1 MHASGEAV
9 RGDRHPTQPLP
20 SGSRRD
26 RRAGAPRR
34 CGCGAVIA
42 ALLAP
47 PLCWSCGAP
56 ASRGRALC
64 GGCRRGLV
72 FLPREPVVLSGVR
85 LWAPVAYEGPARDL
99 VRALKFRGALSLA
112 REMAALVVASAPDD
126 LLRGD
131 VVPVPLHP
139 VRLRRRGFNQAVV
152 LAEAIGRTTGLAT
165 ADCLRRRGPGP
176 PQVGRTRGAR
186 LSGPAGSIE
195 ARARVPPTALIVDDV
210 VTTGATIAACA
221 AALRRAGTIELAAI
235 AFART
240 PGR

>member
-1 MHASGEAV
+1 
-9 RGDRHPTQPLP
+9 
-20 SGSRRD
+20 
-26 RRAGAPRR
+26 
-34 CGCGAVIA
+34 VIA

-47 PLCWSCGAP
+47 PLCWSCGDHA
-56 ASRGRALC
+56 ARGRALC
-64 GGCRRGLV
+64 GACRRGLV

-99 VRALKFRGALSLA
+99 VRALKFRGALALA
-112 REMAALVVASAPDD
+112 REMAALVVASAPGD

-131 VVPVPLHP
+131 LVPVPLHP
-139 VRLRRRGFNQAVV
+139 VRLRRRGFNQAVA
-152 LAEAIGRTTGLAT
+152 LAEAIGRVTGHASS
-165 ADCLRRRGPGP
+165 DCLRRRGPGP

-221 AALRRAGTIELAAI
+221 DALRRAGTTELAAI

>member
-1 MHASGEAV
+1 V
-9 RGDRHPTQPLP
+9 
-20 SGSRRD
+20 
-26 RRAGAPRR
+26 
-34 CGCGAVIA
+34 
-42 ALLAP
+42 
-47 PLCWSCGAP
+47 
-56 ASRGRALC
+56 
-64 GGCRRGLV
+64 
-72 FLPREPVVLSGVR
+72 
-85 LWAPVAYEGPARDL
+85 WAPVAYEGPARDL

-112 REMAALVVASAPDD
+112 REMAALAVASAPLD

-131 VVPVPLHP
+131 LVPVPLHP

-165 ADCLRRRGPGP
+165 SDCLRRRGPGP

-195 ARARVPPTALIVDDV
+195 AQARVPPAALIVDDV

-221 AALRRAGTIELAAI
+221 AALRRAGTTELAAI

>member
-1 MHASGEAV
+1 M
-9 RGDRHPTQPLP
+9 
-20 SGSRRD
+20 
-26 RRAGAPRR
+26 
-34 CGCGAVIA
+34 IA

-64 GGCRRGLV
+64 GACRRALV

-85 LWAPVAYEGPARDL
+85 LWAPLAYDGPARDL

-112 REMAALVVASAPDD
+112 REMAALVVASAPRD
-126 LLRGD
+126 LLRAD
-131 VVPVPLHP
+131 LVPVPLHP

-152 LAEAIGRTTGLAT
+152 LAEAIGRTTGLGT
-165 ADCLRRRGPGP
+165 TDCLRRRGPGP

-186 LSGPAGSIE
+186 LSGPTGSIE

-221 AALRRAGTIELAAI
+221 AALRRAGTTELAAI